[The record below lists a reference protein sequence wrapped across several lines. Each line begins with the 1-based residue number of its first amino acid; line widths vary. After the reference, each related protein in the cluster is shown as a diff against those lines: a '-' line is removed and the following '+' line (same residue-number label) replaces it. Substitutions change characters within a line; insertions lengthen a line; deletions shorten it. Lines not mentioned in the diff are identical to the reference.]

1 MIPNEPSTAVGSSVA
16 TKLSSPDCVI
26 PEQKTSPIHGGG
38 WIRPSETNGDHGDT
52 NIGGRVRSLFVFLLI
67 RYISYYRNINSCTN
81 FFVIHCF

>member
-1 MIPNEPSTAVGSSVA
+1 MAVVSSVA

-52 NIGGRVRSLFVFLLI
+52 NMGGRVRSLFVFFLI
-67 RYISYYRNINSCTN
+67 KYISYTNIEISIRLLIL
-81 FFVIHCF
+81 FVIHCF

>member
-1 MIPNEPSTAVGSSVA
+1 MIPNEPSTAVVSSVA

-52 NIGGRVRSLFVFLLI
+52 NMGGRVRRLFVFLLI
-67 RYISYYRNINSCTN
+67 RYNIEISIRLLIL
-81 FFVIHCF
+81 FVIHCF

>member
-1 MIPNEPSTAVGSSVA
+1 MIPNEPSTAVVSSVA

-52 NIGGRVRSLFVFLLI
+52 NMVGRVRSLFVFLLI
-67 RYISYYRNINSCTN
+67 RYISHTMI
-81 FFVIHCF
+81 

>member
-1 MIPNEPSTAVGSSVA
+1 MIPNEPSTAVVSSVA

-52 NIGGRVRSLFVFLLI
+52 NMGGRVRSLFDVVL
-67 RYISYYRNINSCTN
+67 
-81 FFVIHCF
+81 

>member
-1 MIPNEPSTAVGSSVA
+1 MAVVSSVA

-52 NIGGRVRSLFVFLLI
+52 NMVGRVRSLFVFLLI
-67 RYISYYRNINSCTN
+67 RYISHNIEILIRLLI
-81 FFVIHCF
+81 FFVIYYF